1 MLGILTVRVSV
12 AAVPAAID
20 IGLPGVIEHGPE
32 NAPASQQAVT
42 EPVQL
47 GVQGY
52 FGGLLRSRIRV
63 GGERLADCELKTV
76 RCEGDRG
83 LLRE

>member
-1 MLGILTVRVSV
+1 VLGILTVRVRV

-20 IGLPGVIEHGPE
+20 IGLPGVTEHGPE

-52 FGGLLRSRIRV
+52 FGGRWRRKV
-63 GGERLADCELKTV
+63 G
-76 RCEGDRG
+76 
-83 LLRE
+83 